1 MLLPAIFL
9 FIIGTFFGSF
19 LSVIIYRIH
28 KEKKGIIKGR
38 SECPYCH
45 KKLAV
50 QDLIPIFSYLIGAGK
65 CRFCK
70 KKISIHYLLI
80 ELLCGAVFA
89 AFYILYPFFIYEFGN
104 LACNFNAVLFLN
116 YIFYIIVSLFLIL
129 IFFYDLKYLQIPE
142 IFSLPAIALVFVVGI
157 FLSEPGLYSMV
168 IGGAIG
174 GLFFGFQFWI
184 SKEKWLGFGDVQIG
198 ILMGLLLGWQMLLL
212 GLFITYIIGSII
224 SLILM
229 SFKKVGLK
237 SQMPF
242 APFMIIGIFITIFF
256 GEYLLDLYLN
266 TIF

>member
-1 MLLPAIFL
+1 MVLPAIFL

-45 KKLAV
+45 KRLAV
-50 QDLIPIFSYLIGAGK
+50 QDLIPIFSYLISAGK

-80 ELLCGAVFA
+80 ELFSGIIFAVFY
-89 AFYILYPFFIYEFGN
+89 FMYPFFIYEFGT
-104 LACNFNAVLFLN
+104 LACNFDSAVFLN
-116 YIFYIIVSLFLIL
+116 YLFFTVVSLFLIL
-129 IFFYDLKYLQIPE
+129 IFFYDLKYLLIPE
-142 IFSLPAIALVFVVGI
+142 IFTFPAIALIFVVGI
-157 FLSEPGLYSMV
+157 FTPEPGLYSML
-168 IGGAIG
+168 IGGAIA

-184 SKEKWLGFGDVQIG
+184 SKEKWLGFGDVQVG
-198 ILMGLLLGWQMLLL
+198 ILMGLLLGWQMFLM

-229 SFKKVGLK
+229 VSKKVGLK
-237 SQMPF
+237 SQVPF
-242 APFMIIGIFITIFF
+242 APFMIIGTFVTIFF
-256 GEYLLDLYLN
+256 GEYLLNLYLN
-266 TIF
+266 ALI